1 MGRSYSCRDTGPMRI
16 DAVMSRVTMLMPDA
30 FVRGYGKAH
39 GRVFRATKGRVGKK
53 WARRPV
59 LLLTTTG
66 RRSGQPRSTMVL
78 YGRDGERFVVIGS
91 HTGSDRP
98 PVWALNLAADPD
110 AEVMVGGDVHRVRAT
125 ELEGPE
131 RDRAWQMMSERY
143 AGFEKYQR
151 RTARGIKV
159 FALERV

>member
-1 MGRSYSCRDTGPMRI
+1 MQI
-16 DAVMSRVTMLMPDA
+16 DAVMSRMTMLLPDA
-30 FVRGYGKAH
+30 FVREYGRAH

-59 LLLTTTG
+59 LLLTSTG

-91 HTGSDRP
+91 NTGSDRA
-98 PVWALNLAADPD
+98 PVWAHNLVADPT
-110 AEVMVGGDVHRVRAT
+110 AEVMVGGSAHHVRAT
-125 ELEGPE
+125 QLEGPE

-143 AGFEKYQR
+143 AGFEKYER
-151 RTARGIKV
+151 RTSRGIKV